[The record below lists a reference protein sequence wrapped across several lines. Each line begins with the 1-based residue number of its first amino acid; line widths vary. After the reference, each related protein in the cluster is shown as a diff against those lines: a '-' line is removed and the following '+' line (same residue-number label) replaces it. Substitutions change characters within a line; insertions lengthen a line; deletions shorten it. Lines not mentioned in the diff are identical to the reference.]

1 MPKCRFAT
9 EKYAT
14 LKNIHFCVAL
24 FTVHQ
29 RRHRELFIHA
39 ASRWVPSID
48 LLTFPLPFLFSLE
61 PSNGIS
67 RTECIIW
74 VIWYACLTH
83 VLICVYHACSYMRI
97 SCALWYARFMRIPMR
112 LFLRALTSNKM
123 KHFLR
128 KFTRVYFK
136 FQKYAFLAFEMCIN
150 NTH

>member
-1 MPKCRFAT
+1 M
-9 EKYAT
+9 
-14 LKNIHFCVAL
+14 LQKNTQHWKIFIFVLLCL
-24 FTVHQ
+24 QCINEDIENSSFTQLAIEFH
-29 RRHRELFIHA
+29 L
-39 ASRWVPSID
+39 ID
-48 LLTFPLPFLFSLE
+48 WLAHVSTAILFSLE

-128 KFTRVYFK
+128 KFTQVYFK